1 MWDIT
6 PFASPRAGH
15 RTSHLAPRTFFIYNP
30 ARMHTPDLY
39 TRIQSGDKSACDEC
53 VQKYTPMVYQLALRI
68 LGDEAEAE
76 DVTQE
81 TFLNAFRAIDRFE
94 WRSEIST
101 WLYRIAYNAAL
112 GRLRKRDTV
121 QVSVEDLAVRT
132 DGQSV
137 PRQLY
142 DWCCLPERDFE
153 TARARE
159 QLELAISALPDSLKE
174 VFVLRV
180 LEELSTRDV
189 AKTLEISE
197 DNVKTRLRRARLFL
211 QKELR
216 GAASLGSA

>member
-1 MWDIT
+1 
-6 PFASPRAGH
+6 
-15 RTSHLAPRTFFIYNP
+15 
-30 ARMHTPDLY
+30 MHTPDLY
-39 TRIQSGDKSACDEC
+39 TRIQSGDKSACEEC
-53 VQKYTPMVYQLALRI
+53 VRKYTPMVYQLALRI

-81 TFLNAFRAIDRFE
+81 TFLNAFRAIDSFE

-101 WLYRIAYNAAL
+101 WLYRIAYNAAV
-112 GRLRKRDTV
+112 GRLRKREKV
-121 QVSVEDLAVRT
+121 QVSVEELAVRT
-132 DGQSV
+132 DGQNV

-159 QLELAISALPDSLKE
+159 QLEDAISALPDTLKP

-189 AKTLEISE
+189 AETLDISE

-211 QKELR
+211 QNELR
-216 GAASLGSA
+216 GAASVGSG

>member
-1 MWDIT
+1 M
-6 PFASPRAGH
+6 SV
-15 RTSHLAPRTFFIYNP
+15 
-30 ARMHTPDLY
+30 PDLY
-39 TRIQSGDKSACDEC
+39 TRIQSGDKSACEEC

-81 TFLNAFRAIDRFE
+81 TFLNAFKAIDTFE

-101 WLYRIAYNAAL
+101 WLYRIAYNVAV
-112 GRLRKRDTV
+112 GRLRKREAQ
-121 QVSVEDLAVRT
+121 QVSVEELAVRT
-132 DGQSV
+132 DGQHV

-153 TARARE
+153 TAQARE
-159 QLELAISALPDSLKE
+159 QLEGAISSLPDTLKS

-180 LEELSTRDV
+180 LEDLSTREV
-189 AKTLEISE
+189 AETLAITE

-211 QKELR
+211 QNELR
-216 GAASLGSA
+216 GAPSAGYG